1 MPAAIGK
8 PKPNIV
14 SKTADKLRSASPL
27 PDWLNKAI
35 LPDPTADPDVTTFD
49 VSGGLEPAVS
59 AGVHAV
65 APLTS
70 FFKSKLEREAATS
83 EFLKSVQKFARLH
96 MPGGTSNKWQ
106 QAAEDLAFERPR
118 VAAHIRHAEAPSGGT
133 SQYSSI
139 GGGFTAAMNW
149 HPLLQRKGPGELQ
162 VHKSAIDDLASNA
175 EHAHSVMWHEA
186 NHAAQA
192 LGDPKSGLMYDLAH
206 QQVGYNKNPYEISSV
221 VSGGVGEMG
230 LRARSAAPVHPY
242 QQQEALIQHLK
253 DKGISLDTSYGGG
266 AQTMKFRKWGMPSDP
281 ENYIQRG
288 SLDTVTE
295 RKLQAL
301 EKALKAQDQYRIPA
315 TRTKGFMTAPK
326 AMDPILQKGMV
337 NQPNLEGALL
347 YLKHRRGEI
356 DTDELTRRVADLQ
369 RRLGQKP

>member
-35 LPDPTADPDVTTFD
+35 LPDPTADPDVSTFD

-83 EFLKSVQKFARLH
+83 EFLKSVQKFAVRH
-96 MPGGTSNKWQ
+96 MPGNGSNAWM
-106 QAAEDLAFERPR
+106 QAAEDLAKARPR
-118 VAAHIRHAEAPSGGT
+118 VAAHIRHAEAPYTGRGD
-133 SQYSSI
+133 Y
-139 GGGFTAAMNW
+139 GGGDFVASMNW
-149 HPLLQRKGPGELQ
+149 HPILQRRGPGTLN
-162 VHKSAIDDLASNA
+162 VSHTAVDDLAHNADSASNA
-175 EHAHSVMWHEA
+175 MFHEA

-192 LGDPKSGLMYDLAH
+192 LGDPKSGLMYDLAD
-206 QQVGYNKNPYEISSV
+206 QQVGYNKNPYEITSV
-221 VSGGVGEMG
+221 VAGGVGQYGMK
-230 LRARSAAPVHPY
+230 ARSAAPVHPHL
-242 QQQEALIQHLK
+242 QQEQIIQHLK
-253 DKGISLDTSYGGG
+253 DKGIALDTTYGQGG
-266 AQTMKFRKWGMPSDP
+266 QGFKLRRWGMPDDP
-281 ENYIQRG
+281 QNIIDRSAVDAITQQKLNSLEKLIRG
-288 SLDTVTE
+288 SNVGTS
-295 RKLQAL
+295 
-301 EKALKAQDQYRIPA
+301 PM
-315 TRTKGFMTAPK
+315 TRTRGFMRAPD
-326 AMDPILQKGMV
+326 AMGPILQKGMV

-356 DTDELTRRVADLQ
+356 DTNELERRVADLQ